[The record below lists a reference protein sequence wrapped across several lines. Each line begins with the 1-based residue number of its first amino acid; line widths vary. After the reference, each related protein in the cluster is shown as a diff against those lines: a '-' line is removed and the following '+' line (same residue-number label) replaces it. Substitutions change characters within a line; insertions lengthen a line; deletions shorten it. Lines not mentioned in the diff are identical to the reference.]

1 MKKILYIVI
10 LSGILPLNVWAQV
23 GYVGIED
30 EIYEYLNRMQTI
42 EVISNYNSFEL
53 PKTRN
58 EIKSYLVEII
68 NNYEKLDRIDQNKL
82 ADFVAE
88 FEFDLVSTLQKSE
101 TLVPSLNL
109 NYLFSGNEKYIYTYH
124 NNNGTSIFL
133 NFLGKADYLH
143 LSDIANKV
151 NSNST
156 LYRFG
161 GNFRGSFYNI
171 IGFEI
176 NTTNGSFFGNKD
188 LAKSFSSLKYNYKFN
203 RTTSSDLGDNF
214 FDETSTYLT
223 LENSYL
229 KLKIGNDRK
238 LIGHGINK
246 VILSDNAPRMDYISL
261 NLNYEAFNFS
271 FFHGK
276 LLGMQT
282 VNLDPIQGNINLV
295 NDKYLAYHRFGFNP
309 SRHLNLGLGEMIIY
323 ANRNIDFAYLN
334 PFNFYKSAEHANQD
348 RDNTFLFFDLQNN
361 SFNKLKLYSTILI
374 DDIDFGKIGKGWY
387 GNQTLLSIGAYSSQ
401 LYYLI
406 PLDLEL
412 QYIKIDPYVFSHRIY
427 DNNFTNSNFNLG
439 SVLEPNSSSTS
450 INIYYR
456 PHYRVNINLG
466 FSYTVHGANTIS
478 DNGEIINYGGDINLG
493 HRVNDS
499 EEVYFLQGEKE
510 IFREY
515 HFKTEIEPIKS
526 WIFSLVLNYSKKTLA
541 RSQYPQELFATFS
554 LYIKL

>member
-58 EIKSYLVEII
+58 EIKSYLVQII
-68 NNYEKLDRIDQNKL
+68 NNYEKLDRIDKNKL

-109 NYLFSGNEKYIYTYH
+109 NYLFSENEKYIYTYH

-151 NSNST
+151 NANST

-466 FSYTVHGANTIS
+466 FSYTIHGANTIS

-515 HFKTEIEPIKS
+515 HLKTEIEPIKS
-526 WIFSLVLNYSKKTLA
+526 WIFSLVLNYSNKTLA
-541 RSQYPQELFATFS
+541 RSQYPQELFSTFS